1 MMERENFPT
10 QKKCLFLRI
19 LHMKRR
25 FIINREYRAE
35 YLIKWLISSQECEL
49 HEKCYER
56 EFINITINSFVKSGQ
71 LILLLEIFAGLR
83 WFQR

>member
-1 MMERENFPT
+1 MSSFTEEKKSNLTVERENFPT
-10 QKKCLFLRI
+10 QKKKKKCLFLRI

-49 HEKCYER
+49 HEKCYEGG
-56 EFINITINSFVKSGQ
+56 FIIIAINSFVKSGQ
-71 LILLLEIFAGLR
+71 
-83 WFQR
+83 